1 MIVPILLGV
10 SILFYS
16 YSSGH
21 NMDTIRINGESFR
34 TQMRDDT
41 HISKKVA
48 DDLYI
53 IKHRVD
59 RLISHLKNKHHAD
72 KNMKEACD
80 RLLNKYKGNIQEI
93 PSAKNDRVAYNENK
107 GDAIALCMYKD
118 GQHQD
123 INTAMFVTL
132 HELAHCM
139 TKEYRHNEKFWNNFR
154 FLIKESIHLGIYY
167 YQDFANNSEN
177 YCGMK
182 ISSTPYKI

>member
-1 MIVPILLGV
+1 MIVPILFGASVL
-10 SILFYS
+10 LYS
-16 YSSGH
+16 FRGQ
-21 NMDTIRINGESFR
+21 NMDTFHVNGESFR

-59 RLISHLKNKHHAD
+59 RLISHLKSKKHAD
-72 KNMKEACD
+72 KNMKEACE
-80 RLLNKYKGNIQEI
+80 RLLKKYKGNIHEI
-93 PSAKNDRVAYNENK
+93 PSTKNGKVAYNENK

-139 TKEYRHNEKFWNNFR
+139 TKEYRHNQKFWDNFR